1 LLPLL
6 SQALTQIS
14 AWAQVAGI
22 DCNDNFHWFLSDQ
35 HSDTFSVFLYHSLE
49 RKHCNSL
56 ISLNRYSPLWSR
68 SATPLNF
75 KRIILLFLANNLTW
89 SFKPHRWLRWAKV
102 QRT

>member
-6 SQALTQIS
+6 SQAFTQIS

-68 SATPLNF
+68 SATPFNFLKNHFIISRKQLNL
-75 KRIILLFLANNLTW
+75 IIQTTSVA
-89 SFKPHRWLRWAKV
+89 
-102 QRT
+102 